1 MESIRNHKGI
11 DNYSG
16 SIPELCFGF
25 LFADTEV
32 SEYGVEHL
40 LSGDGVTRY
49 FAECLEHAT
58 EVQRDKVGRDVGVQ
72 SLQHVPKMGG
82 CLL

>member
-1 MESIRNHKGI
+1 MEGVRNLKGI

-25 LFADTEV
+25 LFADAEV
-32 SEYGVEHL
+32 REDGVEHL

-49 FAECLEHAT
+49 FA
-58 EVQRDKVGRDVGVQ
+58 
-72 SLQHVPKMGG
+72 
-82 CLL
+82 